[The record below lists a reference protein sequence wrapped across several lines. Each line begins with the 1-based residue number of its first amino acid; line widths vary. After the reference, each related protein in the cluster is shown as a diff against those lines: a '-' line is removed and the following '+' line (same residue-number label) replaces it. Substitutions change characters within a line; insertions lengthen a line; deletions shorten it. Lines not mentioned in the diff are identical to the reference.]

1 MGILKVGAGAA
12 ASVLED
18 SWREYFYC
26 PSLEADVLAKK
37 GENRRSGRSRN
48 TKGSEN
54 LISNGSLIAVNE
66 GQCMMI
72 VDQGQIV
79 EFCSEPGEYVYD
91 QSAEPSIFYGG
102 LKKGI
107 LDSFRQFGK
116 RFTMGGDTGRDQRI
130 YYFNMKEIVGNKY
143 GTANPVPFRV
153 VDANIGLDMDISIR
167 CHGEYAYRIVDPIL
181 FYKNVCGNVEEE
193 YRRDEIDSQLKSEL
207 LTALQP
213 AFGKISSMGIRYSA
227 LPSHADDLA
236 DALNE
241 VLSEQWDGHY
251 GIAVSSVGINSV
263 TASPE
268 DEAMIKELQRSAV
281 FRNPGMAA
289 ARLTDAQA
297 RAMEEAAKN
306 PNAGPMMAFAG
317 MNMASRAGG
326 ADAAALFAMNQ
337 AMGQAGNQ
345 PGTAPMGQPG
355 TPAGT
360 APMGQAAAPAA
371 NQPGTWTCACG
382 SVNTGNFCPQ
392 CGKPKPAGGAWV
404 CACGAE
410 NTGNFCTQCGKP
422 RP

>member
-1 MGILKVGAGAA
+1 M
-12 ASVLED
+12 
-18 SWREYFYC
+18 
-26 PSLEADVLAKK
+26 
-37 GENRRSGRSRN
+37 
-48 TKGSEN
+48 
-54 LISNGSLIAVNE
+54 
-66 GQCMMI
+66 
-72 VDQGQIV
+72 
-79 EFCSEPGEYVYD
+79 
-91 QSAEPSIFYGG
+91 
-102 LKKGI
+102 
-107 LDSFRQFGK
+107 
-116 RFTMGGDTGRDQRI
+116 
-130 YYFNMKEIVGNKY
+130 
-143 GTANPVPFRV
+143 
-153 VDANIGLDMDISIR
+153 
-167 CHGEYAYRIVDPIL
+167 
-181 FYKNVCGNVEEE
+181 
-193 YRRDEIDSQLKSEL
+193 KSEL

-337 AMGQAGNQ
+337 AMGQAGI
-345 PGTAPMGQPG
+345 
-355 TPAGT
+355 PAGT

>member
-130 YYFNMKEIVGNKY
+130 YYFNMKEIVSNKY

-337 AMGQAGNQ
+337 AMGQ
-345 PGTAPMGQPG
+345 PG
-355 TPAGT
+355 TP
-360 APMGQAAAPAA
+360 PMNQAAAPAA

-392 CGKPKPAGGAWV
+392 CGKQKPAGGAWV